1 MEDIAVP
8 APGIHQN
15 PQIAGTRRTRSK
27 GRLFPA
33 TFLCPMHSNGFSAE
47 HLRFDDVDNLWVTHG
62 NSEPLFVFAGHTDT
76 VPVGPIEKWNTDPFK
91 AEIKEG
97 YLYGRGAADM
107 KSGIAAMVT
116 AAERYVQKNPN
127 HNGTIA
133 FLITSDEEGP
143 SINGTRRVIDYLN
156 EKKIKINWCV
166 LGEPSSDKQL
176 ADVIRIG
183 RRGSLNGI
191 LKINGI
197 QGHVAYPEKAKNPI
211 HEAAEFLNKLT
222 SIEWDQGNDSF
233 PPTSFQISNINAGT
247 GADNVIP
254 DALNVLF
261 NFRFSTEISQDE
273 IENKVEELL
282 KKFSLDYTL
291 EWKLSGAPFLTD
303 SGSLINN
310 ATAAIKEIIG
320 IDTIHSTGGG
330 TSDGRFIA
338 PTGAQTIELGVVN
351 ETIHKIN
358 ECVKVEDLDTLSNIY
373 EKVLEKL
380 LSN

>member
-1 MEDIAVP
+1 MSDTLKLTTELINRKTLTPDDNGCQKLIAE
-8 APGIHQN
+8 
-15 PQIAGTRRTRSK
+15 
-27 GRLFPA
+27 RLNK
-33 TFLCPMHSNGFSAE
+33 NGFSAE
-47 HLRFDDVDNLWVTHG
+47 YLRFDDVDNLWVTHG

>member
-1 MEDIAVP
+1 MSNTLKLTTELVNRKTLTPDDNGCQKLIAE
-8 APGIHQN
+8 
-15 PQIAGTRRTRSK
+15 
-27 GRLFPA
+27 RLNK
-33 TFLCPMHSNGFSAE
+33 NGFSAK
-47 HLRFDDVDNLWVTHG
+47 HLRFDDVDNLWITHG
-62 NSEPLFVFAGHTDT
+62 NSGPLFVFAGHTDT
-76 VPVGPIEKWNTDPFK
+76 VPVGPIEKWNTDPFN

-127 HNGTIA
+127 HSGTIA
-133 FLITSDEEGP
+133 LLITSDEEGP

-156 EKKIKINWCV
+156 EKKIKIDWCI
-166 LGEPSSDKQL
+166 LGEPSSDQQL
-176 ADVIRIG
+176 ADVMRIG
-183 RRGSLNGI
+183 RRGSLNGV
-191 LKINGI
+191 LKINGV

-211 HEAAEFLNKLT
+211 HEAAEFLNELT

-247 GADNVIP
+247 GADNVTP
-254 DALNVLF
+254 DALNILF
-261 NFRFSTEISQDE
+261 NFRFSTETSQNE
-273 IENKVEELL
+273 LEEKVESTL
-282 KKFSLDYTL
+282 KKYNLDYNL
-291 EWKLSGAPFLTD
+291 EWKLSGDPFLTD
-303 SGSLINN
+303 SGSLID
-310 ATAAIKEIIG
+310 ATTAAIKEIVG
-320 IDTIHSTGGG
+320 IDTTHSTGGG

-338 PTGAQTIELGVVN
+338 PTGTETIELGVVN

-358 ECVKVEDLDTLSNIY
+358 ECVKIEDLDALSDIY

>member
-1 MEDIAVP
+1 MSDTLKLTTELINRKTLTPNDNGCQKLIAE
-8 APGIHQN
+8 
-15 PQIAGTRRTRSK
+15 
-27 GRLFPA
+27 RLKK
-33 TFLCPMHSNGFSAE
+33 NGFRAE

-62 NSEPLFVFAGHTDT
+62 NSGPLFVFAGHTDT

-107 KSGIAAMVT
+107 KSGVAAMVT
-116 AAERYVQKNPN
+116 AAERYVQKNPT

-133 FLITSDEEGP
+133 LLITSDEEGP
-143 SINGTRRVIDYLN
+143 SINGTRKVIDYLN
-156 EKKIKINWCV
+156 EKKIKIDWCV

-211 HEAAEFLNKLT
+211 HEAARFLNELT
-222 SIEWDQGNDSF
+222 SIEWDHGNDSF

-254 DALNVLF
+254 DALNLLF

-273 IENKVEELL
+273 MEEKVESML
-282 KKFSLDYTL
+282 KKYNLDYNL
-291 EWKLSGAPFLTD
+291 EWKLSGAPFLTE
-303 SGSLINN
+303 SGSLIDA

-320 IDTIHSTGGG
+320 IDTICSTGGG

-338 PTGAQTIELGVVN
+338 PTGAETIELGVVN

-358 ECVKVEDLDTLSNIY
+358 ECVKVEDLDTLSGIY